1 MTPLPDIHLKDIG
14 REKEGI
20 LPAEAFSK
28 ILESLYKDIASS
40 AVIDTLNTRLKFLG
54 WSVDTVYCSP
64 KFGPGIK
71 IVCRGPS
78 EDIGGQ
84 TEVTA

>member
-54 WSVDTVYCSP
+54 WSVDTVSERT
-64 KFGPGIK
+64 KKIEEEMVKEMEKDTDKIKGIFK
-71 IVCRGPS
+71 
-78 EDIGGQ
+78 
-84 TEVTA
+84 

>member
-54 WSVDTVYCSP
+54 WSVDTVSEGT
-64 KFGPGIK
+64 KKIEEEMVKEMEKDTDKIKGIFK
-71 IVCRGPS
+71 
-78 EDIGGQ
+78 
-84 TEVTA
+84 

>member
-20 LPAEAFSK
+20 PPVEAFSK

-40 AVIDTLNTRLKFLG
+40 AVIDTLNTRLKSLG
-54 WSVDTVYCSP
+54 WSVDTVSEGT
-64 KFGPGIK
+64 KKIEEEMVKEMEKDTDKIKGIFK
-71 IVCRGPS
+71 
-78 EDIGGQ
+78 
-84 TEVTA
+84 